1 MLVVGA
7 LAGAN
12 LLSTALHADTYT
24 VQPGDTLSGIA
35 QEYGVSTGVL
45 RILNPS
51 VSSDDLLFAWQVLS
65 IPDNARPNPD
75 AGEASGVPY
84 TVQSGDTLSGIATVF
99 GVTQA
104 QLLALN
110 PTLEPNLLFAGAV
123 LILPAGAQAPAP
135 TTPAVPP
142 LPSTPAPPTA
152 PLSSSDVIPYLVQP
166 GDTYSGLAERF
177 GSSVAGLFALN
188 PRVPPGGLLAG
199 AVIFVPRPE
208 GTPAPTR
215 GTPGTSPPRVTIPTL
230 PYTVQPGD
238 SASGVALSHGV
249 GLDELRAAN
258 PGLNLDTI
266 FIGQTLRVPIGRPA
280 GDSPPPLAATP
291 SEIITYVVRPGDIA
305 SGIAARLGVPFT
317 LIVAL
322 NPSIDLNIIH
332 VGDILNVPNV
342 VIPPPPPG
350 SVPAGPAP
358 NRTYTVESG
367 DTLTAIA
374 AQFRTVVPGIVA
386 LNAGINANL
395 LLVGQVLRVPGTVDV
410 PEVARTAV
418 TGFGDTLTYV
428 AADLGVLPHTLLANN
443 PGLSEGFIAAGTSL
457 RVPNREGILVT
468 VQPGDTLAAIAAAH
482 GSSVAAV
489 SGDSRSGV
497 SDPNGL
503 IIGQEI
509 IVPITVP
516 DFVWPVTGPL
526 TDGFGV
532 CRTNDCS
539 LRHGGVD
546 IGQSGNPGGPVVAMA
561 PGVVTFTG
569 GSFCCGLGIHVEIEH
584 ANGWV
589 SRYAHLMDIPPV
601 SVGDEV
607 AGGQII
613 GRSGTTG
620 FSTGVHLHL
629 ELEHNGWALDAL
641 NYLP

>member
-7 LAGAN
+7 LAGATM
-12 LLSTALHADTYT
+12 LSPTLHADTYT

-35 QEYGVSTGVL
+35 QDYGVSTGVL

-51 VSSDDLLFAWQVLS
+51 VSSDDLLFAGQVLS
-65 IPDNARPNPD
+65 IPDNAHPNPD
-75 AGEASGVPY
+75 ADEASGVPY
-84 TVQSGDTLSGIATVF
+84 TVQPGNTLSGIATVF

-110 PTLEPNLLFAGAV
+110 PTLDPNLLFAGAL
-123 LILPAGAQAPAP
+123 LILPAGAQASTPTTTPTPAP
-135 TTPAVPP
+135 T
-142 LPSTPAPPTA
+142 PAPQTA

-199 AVIFVPRPE
+199 AVIFVPRQE
-208 GTPAPTR
+208 

-230 PYTVQPGD
+230 PYTVQPAD

-249 GLDELRAAN
+249 GLDGLRAAN

-280 GDSPPPLAATP
+280 GDSPPPVAATP

-305 SGIAARLGVPFT
+305 YGIAARLGVPFT

-350 SVPAGPAP
+350 SVPAGHAP

-395 LLVGQVLRVPGTVDV
+395 LLVGQVLRVPGTIAT

-418 TGFGDTLTYV
+418 TGFGDALTYV

-443 PGLSEGFIAAGTSL
+443 PGLSEGFIPAGISL

-468 VQPGDTLAAIAAAH
+468 VQAGDTLAAIAAAR
-482 GSSVAAV
+482 GSSVTAI
-489 SGDSRSGV
+489 SGDPRSGV

-516 DFVWPVTGPL
+516 NFIWPVTGPL

-532 CRTNDCS
+532 CRTSDCS

-546 IGQSGNPGGPVVAMA
+546 IGQAGNPGGPVLAIA

-584 ANGWV
+584 ANGWI

-601 SVGDEV
+601 GVGDQV